1 MYVANSNI
9 IAAVSLTT
17 NSFYLKFRLKEIG
30 DNMNTSVLKV
40 FLLILLSF
48 STDCKSQQ
56 NLIDRQPVVAG
67 QFYPA
72 DPTELK
78 KELQKYF
85 TTAVQSKNI
94 TDVAAVIVPH
104 AGYVFSAEVAASGFN
119 QIDTEKEYENIFILA
134 INHRV
139 AFYGA
144 SVYTQG
150 DYITPLGKVKANMEL
165 GEKLIKENS
174 LFTSRTDAHLYEH
187 SLEVQLPFLQYK
199 LKKDFKIVPIVLG
212 SNSPEI
218 CEKIAETIKPYFN
231 SKNLFVISTDF
242 SHYPEYKNAVEV
254 DKATAE
260 AVLNISPDKLIET
273 IKNYEAKNIPD
284 LATCMCG
291 EAAVLT
297 LLYMTE
303 NNPAIKT
310 ELIQYKNS
318 GDSPYGEKSKV
329 VGYNA
334 IVFSLGE
341 SKRENKSMNKLE
353 FQLDKEERSELL
365 RIARNTVKEYVTNH
379 KLPALDE
386 SRLTENLKTKCGA
399 FVTLN
404 KNNDLRGCIGRF
416 DASEP
421 LYKVVQQMAVA
432 SSTED
437 YRFSPVGSD
446 EVDKLE
452 IEISVLTPMRKIKSI
467 DEIELGKHGIYIKKG
482 MNGGTF
488 LPQVAT
494 ETGWSKEEFLGHCA
508 RDKAG
513 LTWNGWKDADIY
525 IYEALV
531 FSEKE
536 FENK

>member
-1 MYVANSNI
+1 M
-9 IAAVSLTT
+9 
-17 NSFYLKFRLKEIG
+17 KEIG
-30 DNMNTSVLKV
+30 DCMKTSILKLFLVLLV
-40 FLLILLSF
+40 LF

-56 NLIDRQPVVAG
+56 KLIDRQPVVAE

-72 DPTELK
+72 DPNELK
-78 KELQKYF
+78 NDLQKYF
-85 TTAVQSKNI
+85 ASAVQSKNI
-94 TDVAAVIVPH
+94 PNVVAIIVPH
-104 AGYVFSAEVAASGFN
+104 AGYVYSAEVAASSFN
-119 QIDTEKEYENIFILA
+119 QIDAEKEYENVFILA
-134 INHRV
+134 ISHRI
-139 AFYGA
+139 AFQGA

-150 DYITPLGKVKANMEL
+150 DYITPLGKVKVNIEL

-174 LFTSRTDAHLYEH
+174 FFTSRTDAHLSEH
-187 SLEVQLPFLQYK
+187 SLEVQLPFLQTK
-199 LKKDFKIVPIVLG
+199 LKKDFKIVPIVFG

-218 CEKIAETIKPYFN
+218 CEKIAETLSPYLN
-231 SKNLFVISTDF
+231 KKNLFVISTDF
-242 SHYPEYKNAVEV
+242 SHYPEYKTAIEV
-254 DKATAE
+254 DKASAE
-260 AVLNISPDKLIET
+260 AVLSNSTEKLIET
-273 IKNYEAKNIPD
+273 IKNFEAKNIPD

-318 GDSPYGEKSKV
+318 GDSPYGEKNKV

-334 IVFSLGE
+334 IVFSVDE
-341 SKRENKSMNKLE
+341 SKIKSKSKME
-353 FQLDKEERSELL
+353 FELGDEEKIELL
-365 RIARNTVKEYVTNH
+365 RIARNTIKEYLTNR
-379 KLPALDE
+379 KLPAVDE
-386 SRLTENLKTKCGA
+386 SKLTENLKTRCGA

-404 KNNDLRGCIGRF
+404 ENNELRGCIGRF

-437 YRFSPVGSD
+437 YRFSPVNPD

-482 MNGGTF
+482 LNGGTF

-494 ETGWSKEEFLGHCA
+494 ETGWNKEEFLGHCA

-513 LTWNGWKDADIY
+513 IGWNGWKDADIY

-536 FENK
+536 FEKR